1 MSQETEQQRMRV
13 ALGQMRE
20 LAEEDLHLAKQL
32 GIEDI
37 QINQLGGSCL
47 PGDKRWEFRDLLL
60 LRKRAEDYGLRLA
73 AIENVPPSF
82 YDKAMLG
89 LPGRDEQIENYR
101 ATVRHMGQAGIP
113 ILGFHWVPS
122 SVWRTSRT
130 TEERGG
136 ARVTSFDYALV
147 KDAPLTHGREFT
159 EEEMWA
165 NYRYF
170 IKAVAPVAEEAGVK
184 LALHP
189 DDPPM
194 PSLGGIARIMRSFEA
209 FQRALEIADSPAL
222 GLDFCQGTW
231 SEMGPGVLEA
241 IRYFGSRNRIL
252 YVHFRDVKGH
262 VPKFQETFI
271 NTGNVNMWEAMK
283 AYKEIGFS
291 GFFLDDHVPHIAG
304 DSPWSHRSRAYAIG
318 YIQALIDAVYQ
329 L

>member
-1 MSQETEQQRMRV
+1 MRV

-60 LRKRAEDYGLRLA
+60 LRKWAEDYGLRLA